1 MRVKELREM
10 YLRFFKEKNHAIIP
24 SDSLIPENDPTAL
37 FTSAGMHP
45 LVPYLLGQ
53 PHPMGKRL
61 ANCQKC
67 IRTTDIEEVGDPTH
81 LTFFEMLGNWSLGD
95 YWKKEAITW
104 SYEFL
109 TDKKYLGFNPEKLAV
124 TVFAGDE
131 YSPRDDE
138 TIEIWKSVGLHEK
151 RIYLLPRAD
160 NWWGPVGH
168 VGPCG
173 PCTEMFIEL
182 DEVPACGPDCRPGCE
197 CGHWF
202 EVWNDVFMNYNQV
215 AENKFEELKQ
225 RNVDTGMGVERT
237 IQGAKTVYEIETFRP
252 IMKKIIEKSGKE
264 ELTQAEEMYAHIIAD
279 HIRAAIMIMSDDR
292 QIAPSNVEQGY
303 IVRRLIRK
311 SVFSAD
317 QLGIEHGFLLE
328 LVDPVIE
335 IYQDVYD
342 EVKRNREFVITNLK
356 DEEKKFRK
364 TLNKALRKLE
374 KILTDTGTITGEDAF
389 LLFTSYGL
397 PPEMTREIA
406 EENGI
411 QVDMEEF
418 HKQFEEHREISRT
431 ATQGKFKSGLADH
444 SEIVTRMHTA
454 THLLQEAL
462 RRVLGDTV
470 QQMGS
475 NITPERLRFDFS
487 FDRKL
492 TQEEIKKVEDLVNDA
507 IEKDLKVKRE
517 IMPYDEAIERGALA
531 FFKETYGD
539 EVSVYSV
546 GDFSMELCGGP
557 HVEHTGVIGKF
568 KIVKQKKIGANV
580 VRVRAILE

>member
-1 MRVKELREM
+1 MIYGQARE
-10 YLRFFKEKNHAIIP
+10 Y
-24 SDSLIPENDPTAL
+24 
-37 FTSAGMHP
+37 
-45 LVPYLLGQ
+45 Y
-53 PHPMGKRL
+53 
-61 ANCQKC
+61 
-67 IRTTDIEEVGDPTH
+67 
-81 LTFFEMLGNWSLGD
+81 
-95 YWKKEAITW
+95 
-104 SYEFL
+104 
-109 TDKKYLGFNPEKLAV
+109 
-124 TVFAGDE
+124 
-131 YSPRDDE
+131 
-138 TIEIWKSVGLHEK
+138 
-151 RIYLLPRAD
+151 
-160 NWWGPVGH
+160 
-168 VGPCG
+168 
-173 PCTEMFIEL
+173 
-182 DEVPACGPDCRPGCE
+182 
-197 CGHWF
+197 
-202 EVWNDVFMNYNQV
+202 
-215 AENKFEELKQ
+215 
-225 RNVDTGMGVERT
+225 
-237 IQGAKTVYEIETFRP
+237 
-252 IMKKIIEKSGKE
+252 
-264 ELTQAEEMYAHIIAD
+264 
-279 HIRAAIMIMSDDR
+279 
-292 QIAPSNVEQGY
+292 
-303 IVRRLIRK
+303 
-311 SVFSAD
+311 
-317 QLGIEHGFLLE
+317 
-328 LVDPVIE
+328 
-335 IYQDVYD
+335 
-342 EVKRNREFVITNLK
+342 NLK

-411 QVDMEEF
+411 RVDMELF
-418 HKQFEEHREISRT
+418 HKQFEEHRDISRT

-444 SEIVTRMHTA
+444 SEIVTKMHTA

-487 FDRKL
+487 FERKL

-507 IEKDLKVKRE
+507 IEKDLEVKRE